1 MRKRRL
7 MAAML
12 AGTMVF
18 SSVAYADVQ
27 EQKHQPVLAQYQI
40 ATNTNADVKKEIPSG
55 EETPG
60 DPGQGTPE
68 QDDTCDDRCQVR
80 VEDCGESIGVTVGK
94 CFLDTF
100 TCTQLFFGT
109 FVNQYVGIHI
119 LCQFPG
125 MGAHLRPR

>member
-68 QDDTCDDRCQVR
+68 Q
-80 VEDCGESIGVTVGK
+80 GE
-94 CFLDTF
+94 
-100 TCTQLFFGT
+100 
-109 FVNQYVGIHI
+109 VNQESVTIHLTTNNFKKTYGEKDPVLDQI
-119 LCQFPG
+119 PVFQYKIVSGSNVEKKGLTNIV
-125 MGAHLRPR
+125 